1 MPKQPVKLKM
11 SATVL
16 LTAFSL
22 LLAINAQTRTSSP
35 TTPIQDQV
43 TLRRTVQTAFGPAAE
58 PVTGFNPYFV
68 RGDFNGDGAGDVL
81 IVVRLKRGR
90 GELPKD
96 VKTIN
101 PFGYGPKPEPL
112 PRPAN
117 APTLALAVIHGNKA
131 GWQTSPAVGKFILL
145 GDSPVLI
152 LQEQR
157 LSDPGAEKHLMS
169 LQKKRGRRARADD
182 WPPAA
187 ARGDGILVETEATE
201 SILYW
206 DGRTYRW
213 KEASGGE

>member
-1 MPKQPVKLKM
+1 MITKSKLRT
-11 SATVL
+11 SLIAVLVL
-16 LTAFSL
+16 LSSSFVFGAGAFIQQTKPVQPTAESVRAAVEEFFE
-22 LLAINAQTRTSSP
+22 AT
-35 TTPIQDQV
+35 
-43 TLRRTVQTAFGPAAE
+43 AE
-58 PVTGFNPYFV
+58 PVAGFNPYFV

-90 GELPKD
+90 GALPKD
-96 VKTIN
+96 VKTTN

-112 PRPAN
+112 PVAAN

-152 LQEQR
+152 LQEDR

-187 ARGDGILVETEATE
+187 ARGDGIVVETEATE

-213 KEASGGE
+213 KEAAGGE